1 MAAGCATTVH
11 PLHPPVTDTLHGV
24 QVSDPHRWLED
35 EEAPDVQKWMNLEDA
50 HARAWLQEFPGREAL
65 RARYAE
71 LYDFDA
77 MSAPVRR
84 GERHFYSR
92 KSAGAE
98 KRIHYWR
105 DLQTG
110 EERVLIDPHALSA
123 DLTTS
128 IDDVAPSPEGT
139 LVAYNRKENNADEAV
154 LHVRDV
160 ASGEDL
166 PGERIDGAKYAHAVW
181 LPDESGFFYTWLPTD
196 PSIPID
202 ERPGHSEI
210 RFHALGSAPSDDPIV
225 HPATGNPSVF
235 LSPALSDDGRWLFAY
250 IHHGWNASDVYIMD
264 RKGAQEWR
272 PFVTGA
278 KHHHHVIAHGDHFYI
293 HTDDGAPRY
302 RVLRAPTSDFER
314 SSWSEIIAED
324 STNSAVYKRLRII
337 GGALVLRTLQNASS
351 HLQVFELDG
360 THRLEV
366 PLPGIG
372 TASSLTGESDHPEAH
387 FTYTTFTNPG
397 LVVKLDVSTGA
408 TDTIF
413 RVSVPADLDQI
424 DAHQEWYTSK
434 DGTRV
439 SMFILTR
446 KGAQKDGS
454 MPFLLYGYGG
464 FNISLLPRFRAR
476 VLPWLEA
483 GGGYAVP
490 NLRGGGEYGEAW
502 HQAGMGARK
511 QNVFDDFIA
520 AAEHLIAEGYTRSER
535 LAIMGGSNGGLLVGA
550 AMTQRPELYKAV
562 VCAVPLLDMVRY
574 HLFGS
579 GRTWISEYG
588 SSEDPAQFQTLH
600 AYSPYHRVVDGTE
613 YPALLMLAAD
623 HDDRVD
629 PLHARKF
636 VARLRDAHR
645 GEAPILMRIERNSGH
660 GGSDRVSKA
669 VEQSTD
675 TTAFL
680 MRILGVRPVEAN

>member
-1 MAAGCATTVH
+1 
-11 PLHPPVTDTLHGV
+11 
-24 QVSDPHRWLED
+24 
-35 EEAPDVQKWMNLEDA
+35 
-50 HARAWLQEFPGREAL
+50 
-65 RARYAE
+65 
-71 LYDFDA
+71 
-77 MSAPVRR
+77 
-84 GERHFYSR
+84 
-92 KSAGAE
+92 
-98 KRIHYWR
+98 
-105 DLQTG
+105 
-110 EERVLIDPHALSA
+110 
-123 DLTTS
+123 
-128 IDDVAPSPEGT
+128 
-139 LVAYNRKENNADEAV
+139 
-154 LHVRDV
+154 
-160 ASGEDL
+160 
-166 PGERIDGAKYAHAVW
+166 
-181 LPDESGFFYTWLPTD
+181 
-196 PSIPID
+196 
-202 ERPGHSEI
+202 
-210 RFHALGSAPSDDPIV
+210 
-225 HPATGNPSVF
+225 
-235 LSPALSDDGRWLFAY
+235 
-250 IHHGWNASDVYIMD
+250 
-264 RKGAQEWR
+264 
-272 PFVTGA
+272 
-278 KHHHHVIAHGDHFYI
+278 
-293 HTDDGAPRY
+293 
-302 RVLRAPTSDFER
+302 
-314 SSWSEIIAED
+314 
-324 STNSAVYKRLRII
+324 
-337 GGALVLRTLQNASS
+337 
-351 HLQVFELDG
+351 
-360 THRLEV
+360 
-366 PLPGIG
+366 
-372 TASSLTGESDHPEAH
+372 
-387 FTYTTFTNPG
+387 
-397 LVVKLDVSTGA
+397 
-408 TDTIF
+408 
-413 RVSVPADLDQI
+413 
-424 DAHQEWYTSK
+424 
-434 DGTRV
+434 
-439 SMFILTR
+439 
-446 KGAQKDGS
+446 